1 MTLCAMSE
9 MGNILIAEAETQSRK
24 HSIANGAL
32 VQLMLKH
39 GLMVS
44 TAVAGIASFAIYVL
58 AYLLF
63 TIHEE
68 IGIPPDAAWHLAQW
82 TFPVAFL
89 ASFIGYCLWKAGPKR
104 G

>member
-1 MTLCAMSE
+1 MSE
-9 MGNILIAEAETQSRK
+9 MGNILIAETEIHTALSD
-24 HSIANGAL
+24 GAL

-44 TAVAGIASFAIYVL
+44 AALAGIASFAIYIL
-58 AYLLF
+58 ADLLF

-82 TFPVAFL
+82 TLPLAFV